1 MGNAIFIIWRESAEA
16 LLVVGILYAWLQR
29 RPDRAV
35 GLRYLWGGVAAGVG
49 LAVTL
54 ALVVLGLVRAL
65 PDSALDYFQVAMMLM
80 ASALIVQMVF
90 WMRRHGRT
98 LKSELESRVERE
110 AGAANWWGM
119 LVVVALAVGRETAET
134 VVFLYG
140 VGLEQLDAA
149 QFLLVLAIGLGAA
162 FLTFWLLQRGS
173 RALSWRHFFRVSEI
187 LLLLLAGG
195 LLVSGLD
202 RLISLGVLPSLGD
215 QLWDTTALLDD
226 STPVG
231 SFVASMTGYRAQPS
245 LLPLAALAA
254 FWGAVLYAL
263 RDRPRSDRTH
273 GAKRMQLPG

>member
-16 LLVVGILYAWLQR
+16 LLVVGILYAWLLR

-35 GLRYLWGGVAAGVG
+35 GLRFLWGGVAAGVG
-49 LAVTL
+49 LAVAL
-54 ALVVLGLVRAL
+54 ALVVLGLTRVL
-65 PDSALDYFQVAMMLM
+65 PETALDYFQVAMMLV
-80 ASALIVQMVF
+80 AAALIVQMVL

-98 LKSELESRVERE
+98 LKSELESRVEKE

-119 LVVVALAVGRETAET
+119 LIVVALAVGRETAET

-149 QFLLVLAIGLGAA
+149 QFALVLVVGLGAA
-162 FLTFWLLQRGS
+162 FLTFWLLQRGG

-202 RLISLGVLPSLGD
+202 RLIGLGVVPSLGD
-215 QLWDTTALLDD
+215 QIWDTSALLDD
-226 STPVG
+226 ATPVG

-245 LLPLAALAA
+245 LLPLACLAA
-254 FWGAVLYAL
+254 FWCTMLFAL
-263 RDRPRSDRTH
+263 RERPRTNRPH
-273 GAKRMQLPG
+273 GANRVRLPG

>member
-16 LLVVGILYAWLQR
+16 LLVVGILYAWLAR
-29 RPDRAV
+29 RPDRAA

-49 LAVTL
+49 LAVLL

-65 PDSALDYFQVAMMLM
+65 PESALDYFQVAMMLM
-80 ASALIVQMVF
+80 AAALIVQMVF

-98 LKSELESRVERE
+98 FKSELESRMERE

-119 LVVVALAVGRETAET
+119 LAVVALAVGRETAET

-140 VGLEQLDAA
+140 VGLGELDAP
-149 QFLLVLAIGLGAA
+149 QFALVLAVGLGFA
-162 FLTFWLLQRGS
+162 FLTFWLLQRGG

-195 LLVSGLD
+195 LLVSGVD
-202 RLISLGVLPSLGD
+202 HLIGLGVLPSFGD
-215 QLWDTTALLDD
+215 QLWNTSALLDD

-231 SFVASMTGYRAQPS
+231 SFVASMTGYRSQPS
-245 LLPLAALAA
+245 LLPLACLAV
-254 FWGAVLYAL
+254 FWGTVLYAL
-263 RDRPRSDRTH
+263 RDGPAAGRRAPPDRVKAT
-273 GAKRMQLPG
+273 G